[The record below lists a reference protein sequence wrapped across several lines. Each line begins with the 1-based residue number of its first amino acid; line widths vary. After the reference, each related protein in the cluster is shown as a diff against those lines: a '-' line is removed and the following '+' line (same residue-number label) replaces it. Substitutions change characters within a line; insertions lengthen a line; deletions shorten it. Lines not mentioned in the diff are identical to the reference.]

1 MTPTEAAALTWAED
15 PRVMTPE
22 VAAALAQI
30 LPDWDEEEAQATS
43 CEPGRV
49 PD

>member
-1 MTPTEAAALTWAED
+1 MTPREAAELTWAED

-30 LPDWDEEEAQATS
+30 LPDDEEGREAAA
-43 CEPGRV
+43 
-49 PD
+49 

>member
-1 MTPTEAAALTWAED
+1 VTPREAAELTWAED

-30 LPDWDEEEAQATS
+30 FAGLPDRDEGREAAA
-43 CEPGRV
+43 
-49 PD
+49 